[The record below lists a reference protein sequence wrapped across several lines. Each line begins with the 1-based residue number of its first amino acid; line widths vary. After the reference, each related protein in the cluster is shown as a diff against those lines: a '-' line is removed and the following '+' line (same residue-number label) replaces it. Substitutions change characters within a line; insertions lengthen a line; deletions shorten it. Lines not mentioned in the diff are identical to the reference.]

1 MRISDWSSDVC
12 SSDLPHACANQAA
25 VVVLRDRLGE
35 QDTGCASF
43 FDFDRY
49 RQFIIQQG
57 GLEEVDVHVAHHES
71 QPGGLLERHLV
82 DAARAHPLAAGALHE
97 TQVAGVVDHRSEEH
111 TSEHQSLMHNSYAA
125 LCLKKKNRIT
135 T

>member
-71 QPGGLLERHLV
+71 QPGDRKSTRLN
-82 DAARAHPLAAGALHE
+82 
-97 TQVAGVVDHRSEEH
+97 S
-111 TSEHQSLMHNSYAA
+111 SHQCASRMPSSA
-125 LCLKKKNRIT
+125 CKKKHKQLKHKYTMSTYQDI
-135 T
+135 